1 MSDVTEALTKK
12 IGPLPGWMYA
22 VILAG
27 GILGYRHFHP
37 TTTVAPAASVDTT
50 TQTAPAATTPP
61 APPIAPTLTVDPNSG
76 QLSPADWAAQVSQ
89 YLNASTPYSSADIN
103 TAMTNF
109 MNNSSQQTSQLQN
122 IIDHATSAFT
132 PPAQIIDHAT
142 SAFTPP
148 AQIIEA
154 QNSLSQAINAVSQ
167 TQQAIMDFQNSYSS
181 ATQNAAQAPAQ
192 NVLSAPNPNLPF
204 IPGTF
209 TPLHYATGVT
219 TAPAAAAAGIQMGN
233 VPQTVPHGAVL

>member
-1 MSDVTEALTKK
+1 
-12 IGPLPGWMYA
+12 MYA

-103 TAMTNF
+103 TALTNF

-132 PPAQIIDHAT
+132 PPAQIID
-142 SAFTPP
+142 
-148 AQIIEA
+148 A
-154 QNSLSQAINAVSQ
+154 QNSLNQSINDVSQ
-167 TQQAIMDFQNSYSS
+167 TQQSILNFQNSYSS
-181 ATQNAAQAPAQ
+181 ATQNAAKTSSTPLPNYPIFQP
-192 NVLSAPNPNLPF
+192 NYTPPSSAPQINMVGAPPV
-204 IPGTF
+204 IGAPVG
-209 TPLHYATGVT
+209 ATGYT
-219 TAPAAAAAGIQMGN
+219 P
-233 VPQTVPHGAVL
+233 PHGAVL

>member
-132 PPAQIIDHAT
+132 PPAQII
-142 SAFTPP
+142 
-148 AQIIEA
+148 EA